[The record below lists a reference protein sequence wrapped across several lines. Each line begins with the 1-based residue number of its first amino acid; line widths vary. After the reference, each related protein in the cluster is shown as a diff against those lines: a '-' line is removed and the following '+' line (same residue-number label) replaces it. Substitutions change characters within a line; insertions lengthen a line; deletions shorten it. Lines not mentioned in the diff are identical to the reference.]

1 MLRQSLCAIVL
12 VPVLIIAVAD
22 TSYAAPMSAE
32 RNISADTEGT
42 HVDKRVLIGLVIG
55 ICE

>member
-32 RNISADTEGT
+32 RNISADTEVT

>member
-1 MLRQSLCAIVL
+1 MLRQSLCAVVL
-12 VPVLIIAVAD
+12 LVLIIAVAD
-22 TSYAAPMSAE
+22 ISYAAPMSTE
-32 RNISADTEGT
+32 PNISADTERT

>member
-12 VPVLIIAVAD
+12 FVLIIAVAD
-22 TSYAAPMSAE
+22 ISYAAPMSAAS
-32 RNISADTEGT
+32 NVSADTEGT